1 MEFNQVKRLASAVF
15 GCGVNKVKIVDS
27 AKASQAMTKDDVRA
41 LIHQGAV
48 VRKPARG
55 TSRVRARKI
64 AVQKKKGLRKGSG
77 SRHGTKKTRTPKK
90 QKWMKK
96 VRALRRKLLTFKEKI
111 GSKNYRK
118 LYNMIKGGYFR
129 DKRHL
134 ELYMEEKGILK
145 KKDKT

>member
-1 MEFNQVKRLASAVF
+1 MELNQIKRLASAVF
-15 GCGVNKVKIVDS
+15 GCGVNRIRIIDS

-48 VRKPARG
+48 VKKPVKG

-77 SRHGTKKTRTPKK
+77 SRRGTRKTRTPKK
-90 QKWMKK
+90 QRWMKR
-96 VRALRRKLLTFKEKI
+96 VRALRRKLLKHKEKI
-111 GSKNYRK
+111 GSANYRK
-118 LYNMIKGGYFR
+118 VYNMIKGGYFR

-134 ELYMEEKGILK
+134 ELYMKEKGITK
-145 KKDKT
+145 QHMKE